1 MSPQG
6 ENGGPAD
13 STTTTTP
20 TPEAIATPAGAAG
33 AAATSASDRPISNQ
47 EEGGGPT
54 HAVHRGPHP
63 DSHDQGDKTKKKKK
77 KNKKPQESKE
87 GEDQQQQDTDS
98 HASSRP
104 ITPINMT
111 PPRSSHAR
119 SPFGPDSPE
128 KHTLIPPNIDITVPE
143 GLTSGIGS
151 NNGVPSLPIT
161 PGRSPSRRS
170 RHARRAEI
178 AGTTK
183 KRKMLCSF
191 ILGAIFGMS
200 ILWWTLRHCYPQYV
214 PSLPPNLNLNI
225 SAVLPAGFGLGLSA
239 GELNSTILTDIYGYM
254 SWASTPETY
263 PGLQAA
269 EKNYSAKYSIVLIPG
284 FVTTGLE
291 VWQGEECAS
300 SLFRSRLW
308 GAVSMLQV
316 RVREDKCVR
325 TNKVPLFP
333 PLSFLFSIQWWA
345 PPFLPSSLPP
355 SFLPPDHA
363 HEV

>member
-6 ENGGPAD
+6 EDGGPAD
-13 STTTTTP
+13 STTTRTT
-20 TPEAIATPAGAAG
+20 TSEAMAMPAGAAG
-33 AAATSASDRPISNQ
+33 TAATSASDSPSSHQ
-47 EEGGGPT
+47 DEGGGPT
-54 HAVHRGPHP
+54 QTVHRGPHP
-63 DSHDQGDKTKKKKK
+63 DIHDQGDKTKKKKK
-77 KNKKPQESKE
+77 KRKDRKLQNES
-87 GEDQQQQDTDS
+87 EDQQQQDTDS

-104 ITPINMT
+104 TTPINMT
-111 PPRSSHAR
+111 PPRSSHTR
-119 SPFGPDSPE
+119 SPFGAGSPYE
-128 KHTLIPPNIDITVPE
+128 HTLTPSNIDITVLE
-143 GLTSGIGS
+143 GLASGVGS
-151 NNGVPSLPIT
+151 NNGGPSRDNT
-161 PGRSPSRRS
+161 PSRSPSRRS
-170 RHARRAEI
+170 RHARRAKI
-178 AGTTK
+178 AATTK
-183 KRKMLCSF
+183 KRKILGSF

-200 ILWWTLRHCYPQYV
+200 ILGWVLRHKYPQYV
-214 PSLPPNLNLNI
+214 PSLSPNLNLNI

-316 RVREDKCVR
+316 RTC
-325 TNKVPLFP
+325 T
-333 PLSFLFSIQWWA
+333 
-345 PPFLPSSLPP
+345 
-355 SFLPPDHA
+355 
-363 HEV
+363 